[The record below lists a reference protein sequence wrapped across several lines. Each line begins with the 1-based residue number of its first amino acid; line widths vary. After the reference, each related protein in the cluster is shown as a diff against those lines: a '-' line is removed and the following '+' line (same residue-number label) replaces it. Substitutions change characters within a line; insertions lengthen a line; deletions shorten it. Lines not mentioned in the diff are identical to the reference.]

1 MDDFVTKLS
10 YSPLMDVKLSTESGE
25 WSSQAARV
33 FLELEDE
40 IVRGKIPM
48 GTRLREEGLAARFG
62 ISRGTLR
69 EALRRLEGRSLVQSA
84 PRLGVRV
91 VEIDHSDMVE
101 LYEVREALECMS
113 VRLATQRMSDEELS
127 GLRSLLQR
135 NADKLGGA
143 DEQYSQ
149 GEGDDDFHFR
159 IALGSHSRRMKKLLC
174 GDLYSLI
181 RMCRYRTWLIPGQ
194 RRTGADHESI
204 MAAMEQRDAELA
216 EMLMRRHVR
225 SARDRFVQAIDT
237 GADGAV

>member
-1 MDDFVTKLS
+1 ME
-10 YSPLMDVKLSTESGE
+10 PKLSTVSPE

-40 IVRGKIPM
+40 IVRGTISM
-48 GTRLREEGLAARFG
+48 GTKLREEGLASRFG

-69 EALRRLEGRSLVQSA
+69 EALRRLEGRSLVESV

-91 VEIDHSDMVE
+91 VSIDHSDMVE

-113 VRLATQRMSDEELS
+113 VRLATERMTDEELA
-127 GLRSLLQR
+127 GLRALLQR
-135 NADKLGGA
+135 NAEKLGDA
-143 DEQYSQ
+143 DTLYSQ
-149 GEGDDDFHFR
+149 GEGDDDFHYR
-159 IALGSHSRRMKKLLC
+159 IAMGSRSRRMEKLLC

-204 MAAMEQRDAELA
+204 MAAMEQRDPELA

-225 SARDRFVQAIDT
+225 SARDRFVHAIEQ
-237 GADGAV
+237 GAESVA